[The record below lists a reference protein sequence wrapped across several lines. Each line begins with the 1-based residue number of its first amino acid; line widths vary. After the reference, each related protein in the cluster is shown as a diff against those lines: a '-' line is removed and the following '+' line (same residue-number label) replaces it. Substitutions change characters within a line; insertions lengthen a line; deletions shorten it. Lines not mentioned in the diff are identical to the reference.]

1 MTGTLFIGAAWTTA
15 LGLILLLCAVIG
27 DIGGYPEDQDGLAD
41 FGPVTN
47 TAVDLLLIASVI
59 PFVLLA
65 AGWIG
70 RRPAG
75 TASSVAGGLRW
86 RWLGVCLLVAL
97 PVLALSCGIVLL
109 LPGQE
114 VAPSGWADM
123 EVFLPAMA
131 MLVVLVPL
139 QSAAEEYVFRG
150 WLLQSVGAF
159 FRSPWCAVAPQAVL
173 FAAAHGW
180 GTLWGFAELV
190 VFGLL
195 AGGLTVRTGGL
206 EAAIGLHAV
215 NNLLA
220 FGLSAAAVDGLSSE
234 ETAADAT
241 LPLVVIDLA
250 GVALYTVA
258 VLWCARRRPPQRT
271 APAREAAQVP
281 PPFGCSGSATSAPLG
296 HSPLPGPQAAW
307 PHPTPAPAPH
317 AAPGAAETSG
327 RPRCSPESGARP
339 LDRP

>member
-15 LGLILLLCAVIG
+15 LGLILLLAAVIG
-27 DIGGYPEDQDGLAD
+27 DIGGYPEDRDGLAD
-41 FGPVTN
+41 FGPVAN

-86 RWLGVCLLVAL
+86 RWLGLCVLVAL
-97 PVLALSCGIVLL
+97 PVLALSFGVVLL
-109 LPGQE
+109 LPGQD
-114 VAPSGWADM
+114 VAPSGWARP
-123 EVFLPAMA
+123 EAFLPAMA

-241 LPLVVIDLA
+241 LPIVVIDLA

-258 VLWCARRRPPQRT
+258 VLWFARRRPPQRT
-271 APAREAAQVP
+271 APAREAVP
-281 PPFGCSGSATSAPLG
+281 VPSSFGCSGSPTSAPPG
-296 HSPLPGPQAAW
+296 HSPASASLRQSPVPGPQATGTR
-307 PHPTPAPAPH
+307 PTPAPAPH
-317 AAPGAAETSG
+317 AAPGAPETAG
-327 RPRCSPESGARP
+327 RPPVQP
-339 LDRP
+339 